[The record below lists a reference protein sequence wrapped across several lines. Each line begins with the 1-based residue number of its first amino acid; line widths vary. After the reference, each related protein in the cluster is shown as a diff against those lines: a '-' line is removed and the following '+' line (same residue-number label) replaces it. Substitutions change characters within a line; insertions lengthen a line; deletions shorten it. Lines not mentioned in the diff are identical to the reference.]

1 MSFQRGDAIVKVGAR
16 ELVFRLTLG
25 AFAEICERLGTADVG
40 ELSRRLRQPGP
51 DDLLSLTVCLL
62 RPSHGAGAQALA
74 LSCPPD
80 SAAPAIAKLFEE
92 AFA

>member
-1 MSFQRGDAIVKVGAR
+1 MKYQRGDVIVKAGAR

-25 AFAEICERLGTADVG
+25 AFAEICERLGTTNVD
-40 ELSRRLRQPGP
+40 ELASRLRNPGP
-51 DDLLSLTVCLL
+51 ADILSITVCLL

-74 LSCPPD
+74 LSCPSD
-80 SAAPAIAKLFEE
+80 SAAPAIARLFEE

>member
-1 MSFQRGDAIVKVGAR
+1 MSFQRGDVLVKVGAR

-25 AFAEICERLGTADVG
+25 AFAEICERLGTSRVD
-40 ELSRRLRQPGP
+40 ELAHRLRNPSP
-51 DDLLSLTVCLL
+51 ADLLSITVCLL

-74 LSCPPD
+74 LSCPSH
-80 SAAPAIAKLFEE
+80 SAAPAIARLFEE